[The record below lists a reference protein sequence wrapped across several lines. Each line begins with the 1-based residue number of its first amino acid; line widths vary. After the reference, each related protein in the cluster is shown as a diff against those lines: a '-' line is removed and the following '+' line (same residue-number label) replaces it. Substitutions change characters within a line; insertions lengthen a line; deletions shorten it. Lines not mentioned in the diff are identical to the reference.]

1 MQDCEWKVCQLLGLG
16 MCCWCRLT
24 SSQAGGDSSR
34 NHSHFEPLHSIDF
47 VPPNIN
53 MSNKRVQMLVF
64 EGNMA
69 VIQVNRSPNVRHV
82 QEHALC

>member
-1 MQDCEWKVCQLLGLG
+1 MEGLPAVRLGHVLLVSSHQLTSGR
-16 MCCWCRLT
+16 RLT
-24 SSQAGGDSSR
+24 R
-34 NHSHFEPLHSIDF
+34 NHSHFEPQHSIDF

-53 MSNKRVQMLVF
+53 MSHKRVQMLVF